1 MGRETLLHPPPPSTT
16 TATAT
21 HTPPPPPPL
30 PSLPSLTQ
38 AGPSGGVSASAP
50 SPSAS
55 PSSPA
60 IVATTAVAT
69 AVAAPPTS
77 LAPGFRFHPT
87 DEELVIYYLKRK
99 VCGKSFRFDAI
110 SEVDIYRSEPWDLA
124 DKSRLKTR
132 DQEWYFFSALDKKY
146 GNGGRMNRATSKGY
160 WKATGNDRPV
170 KHEQRTVGLKKTLVF
185 HSGRAPDGKRT
196 NWVMHEYRLVDEE
209 LERAR
214 SGSSQPQD
222 AFVLCR
228 IFEKSGMGP
237 KNGEKYGAP
246 FREEDWVED
255 GDLLEP
261 IADEPVVELSVDQS
275 DAFLETDDLEKKLGT
290 HVVDGSADLPPN
302 PPNYFY
308 GECSHY
314 PQHQE
319 EFVEVPKP
327 LEGTEGRN
335 FDVTG
340 PYAEDTCLENHEMNH
355 NGNSSG
361 FIYGD
366 VNSDEIMDS
375 IVDPLIGA
383 ELFLETDDLLNPIEG
398 NSSGADPYT
407 VEGNHPRA
415 DPYAAEGNPPGPDPY
430 TAEGNYPGTDPYAVD
445 MLDEY
450 LALPDDDILRYISF
464 DDSPPSMEG
473 ENPILE
479 QIPPLIQQNVEEEA
493 KDVSEEKQQK
503 VEGEATNIFKTNKH
517 DLEANSSRGGSASD
531 DANPIAKR
539 FKKWLEDIPAAP
551 AFAAELPSKKDALQL
566 HSAPQSSNT
575 THVTAGMVSITNITG
590 RGNDMNP
597 MVAKIGGGFNHPIIS
612 AVVLIPVSGL
622 LCGKTLFVLTYGWA
636 FLVTFSFLFA
646 TVTCKIGTFMYS
658 GK

>member
-1 MGRETLLHPPPPSTT
+1 MSRILG
-16 TATAT
+16 
-21 HTPPPPPPL
+21 
-30 PSLPSLTQ
+30 
-38 AGPSGGVSASAP
+38 
-50 SPSAS
+50 
-55 PSSPA
+55 
-60 IVATTAVAT
+60 
-69 AVAAPPTS
+69 
-77 LAPGFRFHPT
+77 PGFRFHPT
-87 DEELVIYYLKRK
+87 DDELVQYYLRRK
-99 VCGKSFRFDAI
+99 VIGKLNHHDHI
-110 SEVDIYRSEPWDLA
+110 GVINIYDYEPWQLPELS
-124 DKSRLKTR
+124 KLNTR
-132 DQEWYFFSALDKKY
+132 DLEWYFFTVLDKKY
-146 GNGGRMNRATSKGY
+146 EKGEKTKRATVNGY
-160 WKATGNDRPV
+160 WKTTGKDRGI
-170 KHEQRTVGLKKTLVF
+170 KYGDRQVGMKKTLVY
-185 HSGRAPDGKRT
+185 HEGRAPTGKRS
-196 NWVMHEYRLVDEE
+196 NWVMHEYRMVDEQLAE
-209 LERAR
+209 VGYQL
-214 SGSSQPQD
+214 D